1 MIVNK
6 HLFKE
11 EHLKKCEIFILSSEN
26 LERLLNDPL
35 HLVYGIKQKSGNLKE
50 IITVDINSKLRL
62 WMKPK
67 GEYPYNRLIIETL
80 EFISIDD
87 KHYGEG

>member
-6 HLFKE
+6 HLFKEE

-35 HLVYGIKQKSGNLKE
+35 YLVYGIKQKSGNLKE
-50 IITVDINSKLRL
+50 I
-62 WMKPK
+62 
-67 GEYPYNRLIIETL
+67 
-80 EFISIDD
+80 
-87 KHYGEG
+87 